1 MNDEQKHL
9 LHGKKTNRNRSSKIV
24 QNSCWILNISW
35 IFKTLLDIWKD
46 RLNDETLSMLPRFC
60 RTRNIDGQFS
70 QHLPDDYLDIN
81 LKRLL
86 WKTFKKDIIIAI
98 IIGFLYEDV
107 IKIVNVVFLQMFL
120 EYLSFNGNYT
130 YNQGV
135 YIMVAVC
142 LCSGFATLVN
152 HIFFF
157 ITGLLGIRSRIA
169 VNTLIYKK
177 IINLSNIG
185 LKRTSVGNIV
195 NMMSNDTAK
204 LELASLYF
212 PYIIIG
218 PIQTLIITVYMWYF
232 LHPYAII
239 GMGVVLVFSFFQVF
253 IGKIFGNLRSK
264 TGNAT
269 DKRAKIMNEIIFGI
283 KIIKMNAWEEAFSN
297 VVSKFRTIE
306 CKYIKLT
313 SILKALNEVQGQL
326 SIKLIVFVLLIP
338 TILSFEN
345 GNMMLKA
352 HYIFAVINFYYL
364 VRRSMVMLFQ
374 LAVNYGMELL
384 ASIRRIEEFLHLDE
398 NPHKPH
404 SKSSKFPIV
413 AFENVSAGW
422 EKDTVPTIKDVS
434 FKITSGDLLFVA
446 GEVGSGKSSLL
457 MTVLNDL
464 VICSGQT
471 DVQGKIAYVSQC
483 PWINS
488 GTLEENITFGMQYN
502 EAKYNSIIDDC
513 DLLPDIQK
521 FINGS
526 RTIVGERG
534 VTLSGGQKARIALA
548 RSLYYDADVY
558 LLDDPLSAVDV
569 KVREK
574 LFHRCIRSRLKNKI
588 VILASHQIHYAKLA
602 TKVLFLNQG
611 QAYMID
617 SAKLDHLPEQFHT
630 VNMFDGSNST
640 ESMKNQSE
648 MSIEQ
653 FHAFN
658 NKNFIKSTPRK
669 TEDKENEM
677 KLHIGFNVYW
687 KFLRAGAGKMSLI
700 LILFANILFQFSSIY
715 CDLWLSIWI
724 DTDSSMGNH
733 FKAKNL
739 NETSIYSNM
748 TNENLQNY
756 RKYFFMV
763 YGILVIFTGIIM
775 LISIT
780 ANFVTCTV
788 ASQNL
793 HDIMFRRLLNA
804 PMSFFNVNPIGC
816 LLNLFTKDLGQVDD
830 QLPFLLHQ
838 VIFGIFAL
846 IGVVGLV
853 IYVNYL
859 SAIISVIVA
868 LAFLYVGKFCIVLYR
883 KTKTI
888 EGQTKS
894 KVFSDVSKTFH
905 GRTTVRTFNAAKRFE
920 DNYMMHQDIHS
931 GSNFL
936 YLSLT
941 RISAVILDTLG
952 FIFVTN
958 VTVLCFWMSGNLL
971 AGRSGVAL
979 TSAMYLYGLM
989 QMLIRFIS
997 DMEGIMTSV
1006 TRIIQC
1012 GNLPTEAAKESNPN
1026 QKPPPSWPE
1035 NGNIVLKNVKLSYNN
1050 SLEYV
1055 LNGIT
1060 CEINAGEKIGVI
1072 GRTGAGKSSLIA
1084 ALLRLEEPTGQIFI
1098 DGIDIKN
1105 IGLHDLRKTI
1115 SVIPQ
1120 DPILFNNTLRY
1131 NLDPF
1136 CQYTDA
1142 ELFNVMSDV
1151 HLDYLLRKSPDGLD
1165 TMLSEGGDNLSVGE
1179 RQLICLGRTSLM
1191 KAKILIL
1198 DEATANVDNRTDQ
1211 LIQQTIRKQF
1221 NHCTVLNIAHR
1232 LNTVQHS
1239 DKIMVLESGN
1249 LVAFQPPECIATDL
1263 NVSLLN
1269 K

>member
-1 MNDEQKHL
+1 MNDEQEHL
-9 LHGKKTNRNRSSKIV
+9 LHRERTRNRNSKAFV
-24 QNSCWILNISW
+24 NSYWSYISW
-35 IFKTLLDIWKD
+35 IFKTLFDIWKD
-46 RLNDETLSMLPRFC
+46 RLSEETLSKLPQFC
-60 RTRNIDGQFS
+60 RTRNIDIQVS
-70 QHLPDDYLDIN
+70 QHLPEDHLDIN

-86 WKTFKKDIIIAI
+86 WKTFKKDIISAFIV
-98 IIGFLYEDV
+98 GVVYECV
-107 IKIVNVVFLQMFL
+107 IKIANLIFLQMFL
-120 EYLSFNGNYT
+120 EYLYFNGNYT

-142 LCSGFATLVN
+142 ICSGFAMLVN

-195 NMMSNDTAK
+195 NMMSNDTGK
-204 LELASLYF
+204 LELASLHF
-212 PYIIIG
+212 LYIIIG
-218 PIQTLIITVYMWYF
+218 PIQALIITVYMWNF
-232 LHPYAII
+232 IHPYAII
-239 GMGVVLVFSFFQVF
+239 GMGVVFVLSFFQVC
-253 IGKIFGNLRSK
+253 IGNIFGNLRSK

-269 DKRAKIMNEIIFGI
+269 DKRTKLMNEIIFGI
-283 KIIKMNAWEEAFSN
+283 KIIKMNAWEEAFSIDL
-297 VVSKFRTIE
+297 SKLRSIE

-313 SILKALNEVQGQL
+313 SILRAVNEVQGQL
-326 SIKLIVFVLLIP
+326 SIKLMVLVSLIP
-338 TILSFEN
+338 AILSFEN

-352 HYIFAVINFYYL
+352 HYIFTVMNFYYL
-364 VRRSMVMLFQ
+364 VRRSMVIVFQ
-374 LAVNYGMELL
+374 MAVNYSMELL
-384 ASIRRIEEFLHLDE
+384 SSIRRIEEFLRLDE
-398 NPHKPH
+398 NPYEPY

-413 AFENVSAGW
+413 RFANVSASW
-422 EKDTVPTIKDVS
+422 EKDTAPTINDVS

-457 MTVLNDL
+457 MTVLKEL
-464 VICSGQT
+464 VICSGQS

-488 GTLEENITFGMQYN
+488 GTLQENITFGMQYN

-513 DLLPDIQK
+513 DLLPDIK
-521 FINGS
+521 RFVNGS

-534 VTLSGGQKARIALA
+534 VTLSGGQKARISLA

-574 LFHRCIRSRLKNKI
+574 LFHRCIRSRLKDKI
-588 VILASHQIHYAKLA
+588 VILASHQIHYATFA
-602 TKVLFLNQG
+602 TKVLFLDQG
-611 QAYMID
+611 KEYTID
-617 SAKLDHLPEQFHT
+617 SANLGHLPETFHT
-630 VNMFDGSNST
+630 VNMFEGSNST
-640 ESMKNQSE
+640 ESVENQSE

-653 FHAFN
+653 FQAFN
-658 NKNFIKSTPRK
+658 NQNFIKSSPKK

-677 KLHIGFNVYW
+677 KSLIVCNVYW
-687 KFLRAGAGKMSLI
+687 KFLRAGAGKLSLM
-700 LILFANILFQFSSIY
+700 LILFSNIIFQFSSIY

-724 DTDSSMGNH
+724 DTDSSVSN
-733 FKAKNL
+733 KAKNF
-739 NETSIYSNM
+739 NQTSRYSNM
-748 TNENLQNY
+748 TKENLQNF
-756 RKYFFMV
+756 RKYFFMI

-775 LISIT
+775 SISII
-780 ANFVTCTV
+780 ANFVTFT
-788 ASQNL
+788 ASSQNL

-804 PMSFFNVNPIGC
+804 PMSFFNENPIGC

-838 VIFGIFAL
+838 VIIGTFTIIGI
-846 IGVVGLV
+846 VGLV

-859 SAIISVIVA
+859 SAIISFVVA
-868 LAFLYVGKFCIVLYR
+868 IAFISVGKFCIVLYR

-905 GRTTVRTFNAAKRFE
+905 GRTTVRTFNAAERFE

-941 RISAVILDTLG
+941 RISAVILDSIG
-952 FIFVTN
+952 FIFLTN

-971 AGRSGVAL
+971 AGQSGVAL

-989 QMLIRFIS
+989 QLLLRFIS

-1012 GNLPTEAAKESNPN
+1012 GNLPTEAAKESIPDK
-1026 QKPPPSWPE
+1026 KPPPAWPK

-1098 DGIDIKN
+1098 DGIDIKD

-1151 HLDYLLRKSPDGLD
+1151 HLDYLLRKSPDGFD

-1191 KAKILIL
+1191 KTKILIL
-1198 DEATANVDNRTDQ
+1198 DEATANVDHRTDQ

-1232 LNTVQHS
+1232 LNTVQYS

-1249 LVAFQPPECIATDL
+1249 LVAFQPPEYIATDFSFSFL
-1263 NVSLLN
+1263 NN